1 MDGGRQAGRRLTVVR
16 VLAFTKYGSLA
27 ASTRQRFMQ
36 FEPALAEAGI
46 QVRYSS
52 LLDNAYLR
60 RLVEGG
66 RASPLSVARRYARR
80 AADLLKARSFDLV
93 WVHCEYF
100 PYLPAFVEAL
110 AARVAGKPFVYDYD
124 DAIFHMY
131 DEARRPLVNG
141 LLSGKLEPLLRRAEA
156 CLCGNE
162 YLRSYAAR
170 FNPHALVVP
179 TVVDTHVYRPIA
191 GDPSRLVIGWI
202 GSPSTWC
209 NVRPL
214 LSVLREVCESRGVTF
229 RAVGAGIEAEEDRFP
244 GLELVDWDE
253 ATEVAEVQGF
263 TVGIMP
269 LLDLPFQRGKSGYK
283 LIQYMACGLPVVA
296 SPVGVNAEIV
306 RDGDNGFLATGPEQW
321 LRALNALLDDAD
333 LRRRMGARGRER
345 AVTDY
350 SLAVHAPRVVEI
362 IKAAAEAPRAKE

>member
-1 MDGGRQAGRRLTVVR
+1 MR
-16 VLAFTKYGSLA
+16 VLALTKYGSLA
-27 ASTRQRFMQ
+27 ASTRQRFVQ
-36 FEPALAEAGI
+36 FEPALAKAGI
-46 QVRYSS
+46 AVDYSP
-52 LLDNAYLR
+52 LLDNAHLR
-60 RLVEGG
+60 GLVEGR
-66 RASPLSVARRYARR
+66 RASPLSITKSYARR
-80 AADLLKARSFDLV
+80 ALRILNARSYDLL

-100 PYLPAFVEAL
+100 PYLPGFVESWSAWI
-110 AARVAGKPFVYDYD
+110 ASAPFVFDYD

-131 DEARRPLVNG
+131 DTARNPLTRILFG
-141 LLSGKLEPLLRRAEA
+141 GKLEPLLERAKA

-179 TVVDTHVYRPIA
+179 TVVDTDVYRPTA

-214 LSVLREVCESRGVTF
+214 LPLLREVCERKGVTF
-229 RAVGAGIEAEEDRFP
+229 RAVGAGTEAEEDRFP
-244 GLELVDWDE
+244 GLELVDWNE

-263 TVGIMP
+263 TVGVMP
-269 LLDLPFQRGKSGYK
+269 LLDRPFQRGKSGYK
-283 LIQYMACGLPVVA
+283 LIQYMACGLPVIA

-306 RDGDNGFLATGPEQW
+306 RDGDSGFLATGPEQW
-321 LRALNALLDDAD
+321 RRALNALLNDAE
-333 LRRRMGARGRER
+333 LRRRMGALGRER
-345 AVTDY
+345 AVADY

-362 IKAAAEAPRAKE
+362 IKAAVEAPRAKE